1 MNLKKFEHL
10 GVGGRGVHQLN
21 NNKLFNL
28 QLFADTIPLNY
39 NKVDNPYIFYLNK
52 PTWIKG
58 DIKTQ
63 IEYNLVEYYKKIPNY
78 NTITILPEENADYI
92 KEALPNVTSCEQMMG
107 HYFLLFGQGCKKLTS
122 IDTTGW
128 DTSNVTNMN
137 GMFSSCNALTTL
149 DVSKFN
155 TSKVTDMGYMFQCCS
170 GLTTIDVSKW
180 TTNNV
185 TNMSYMFNL
194 CSSLTALDVSGWD
207 TSKVTDMNTMF
218 QVCSGLTNLDVSD
231 WNTSNVTNMERLFNV
246 CSGLTEI
253 DVSNWNTSKVT
264 NMECMFLQCR
274 NVKMLDVSKWDVSKV
289 TKFAEM
295 FGECYS
301 LTELDL
307 SGWDLSSCEEDDVHL
322 FSDIQGSENRRNGDL
337 TTIKLGKGF
346 FKAKTK
352 EYTSANLTTINWSR
366 ESMMESLYTN
376 QIGRDVTDVKNLY
389 LRPEPLSR
397 LSEEDIAKIKSVG
410 IILIKATSGG

>member
-21 NNKLFNL
+21 NNQLFNL

-78 NTITILPEENADYI
+78 NNITTLPEENADYI

-137 GMFSSCNALTTL
+137 GMFSSCNSLTTL

-155 TSKVTDMGYMFQCCS
+155 TSKVTDM
-170 GLTTIDVSKW
+170 
-180 TTNNV
+180 
-185 TNMSYMFNL
+185 SYMFSD
-194 CSSLTALDVSGWD
+194 CRELTTLDISNWD
-207 TSKVTDMNTMF
+207 
-218 QVCSGLTNLDVSD
+218 
-231 WNTSNVTNMERLFNV
+231 TSNVTNM
-246 CSGLTEI
+246 
-253 DVSNWNTSKVT
+253 D
-264 NMECMFLQCR
+264 NMFSVYFR
-274 NVKMLDVSKWDVSKV
+274 
-289 TKFAEM
+289 EM
-295 FGECYS
+295 K
-301 LTELDL
+301 
-307 SGWDLSSCEEDDVHL
+307 
-322 FSDIQGSENRRNGDL
+322 L
-337 TTIKLGKGF
+337 TTIKGVIDMKSCDTYYDFMFGRCD
-346 FKAKTK
+346 
-352 EYTSANLTTINWSR
+352 NLR
-366 ESMMESLYTN
+366 
-376 QIGRDVTDVKNLY
+376 GV
-389 LRPEPLSR
+389 
-397 LSEEDIAKIKSVG
+397 KIKNPPKDFEAKSKLTKDQYEIVY
-410 IILIKATSGG
+410 